1 MHPCQCTQTYSHL
14 LRAVRGPFV
23 VRAYFKGDGAQSFT
37 ADGWFNTGDVASI
50 DPHGYMKIVGM
61 HPHVS

>member
-1 MHPCQCTQTYSHL
+1 MTTFISFW
-14 LRAVRGPFV
+14 AVRGAFV

-61 HPHVS
+61 KFFTKISGEW